1 MPMTLHT
8 APDDLAVKDIEGG
21 EQGGGAVAL
30 VIVCHGG
37 AAPLLHGQPGLGA
50 VERLDLAFLVDA
62 EDHGMG
68 RRIDIEADDL
78 LEFVGKFGIV
88 GDLERAHAMRLEPV
102 PLPHPPHRRRTDPH
116 CLGHRRCG
124 PVGRLMRRGLIGQRN
139 DTIDGLGR
147 QRRNARGP
155 GLVAGEPRD
164 PLMHETLL
172 PAPHNGL
179 ALADSAH
186 DGGGAVVVGGQSD
199 DPRPP
204 HVLLRTVA
212 IPDDRLQA
220 HPICRRNRDGNS
232 FAHHQQSHETK
243 PSETP
248 FGLFRQMHST
258 SLLYLC
264 PCF

>member
-1 MPMTLHT
+1 
-8 APDDLAVKDIEGG
+8 
-21 EQGGGAVAL
+21 
-30 VIVCHGG
+30 
-37 AAPLLHGQPGLGA
+37 
-50 VERLDLAFLVDA
+50 
-62 EDHGMG
+62 MG
-68 RRIDIEADDL
+68 RRIDIEANDL

-155 GLVAGEPRD
+155 GSVAGEPRD
-164 PLMHETLL
+164 PLMHKTLL

-220 HPICRRNRDGNS
+220 SGVEREVLYRLPVIARYGRVNRQAYHVWGMDNAGILLSQRTGGGRAAALGTTRERACVPAGSDDREHARGDG
-232 FAHHQQSHETK
+232 A
-243 PSETP
+243 
-248 FGLFRQMHST
+248 
-258 SLLYLC
+258 
-264 PCF
+264 

>member
-1 MPMTLHT
+1 MRSSGSPH
-8 APDDLAVKDIEGG
+8 
-21 EQGGGAVAL
+21 
-30 VIVCHGG
+30 
-37 AAPLLHGQPGLGA
+37 AA
-50 VERLDLAFLVDA
+50 
-62 EDHGMG
+62 
-68 RRIDIEADDL
+68 
-78 LEFVGKFGIV
+78 
-88 GDLERAHAMRLEPV
+88 
-102 PLPHPPHRRRTDPH
+102 
-116 CLGHRRCG
+116 
-124 PVGRLMRRGLIGQRN
+124 GLIGQRN

-172 PAPHNGL
+172 PAPHNSL

-248 FGLFRQMHST
+248 FGLFRQVHST
-258 SLLYLC
+258 RLRGLGAVTRRAPEEMRSAWCGRPAKSANSLISFTEQNNVKRGWAQGLINKVVSRIMLWIGASR
-264 PCF
+264 